1 MSDFL
6 KLVQEATPPH
16 VIDHYDK
23 NAKTKKGGILNKVVS
38 GVQKVSSAIDTIEK
52 YGTGKWD
59 INDTLQKILTK
70 QLDKSTDKMGLFGK
84 SNYSQIK
91 LGADITDKINNYTNG
106 EDYDVKAGIERAKAG
121 IERSREGM
129 SGMRDTLDGASQK
142 TDPVTGE
149 STLNGGFLNMIS
161 EATAVLDRD
170 RDGEFQNT
178 AQMKGDK
185 EGKSAQLKV
194 WDVLKSALDLPE
206 DAPMKLTHP
215 DPQLRGKKEFDRRID
230 WIARG
235 VPAFLK
241 NVKEEYPDIPFIFKD
256 HSKEDGLSVSAI
268 EQDEE
273 EFNFND
279 TTRQNWIKTLGA
291 EKAEKIVRGL
301 VDIYPGDRI
310 VFDEPVEDEPVEDE
324 PVKLTSEN
332 ALFKLAGRTS
342 FGAKGIQYT
351 LKPELADVSNMLEE
365 RGIKYLTFLL
375 QTNDNA
381 FKAPESN
388 NGVIYAYDNNN
399 QPINPITTKDVNFQW
414 NGQEGLYTL
423 STNNATLMGVKYSE
437 GQFAINKDD
446 VMPLTDGN
454 HVLYRPDENSVYMKF
469 KIVQDMNN
477 ADKYLI
483 DKDKG
488 VAATK
493 EDIAEAEAVGDK

>member
-23 NAKTKKGGILNKVVS
+23 NAKTKKGGIINKVVS

-91 LGADITDKINNYTNG
+91 LGADITDKINNYTDG

-129 SGMRDTLDGASQK
+129 SGMRDTLDGESQK

-149 STLNGGFLNMIS
+149 STLNGGFLNMVS
-161 EATAVLDRD
+161 EATAVLGKD
-170 RDGEFQNT
+170 N
-178 AQMKGDK
+178 KG
-185 EGKSAQLKV
+185 GKSKKEQV

-215 DPQLRGKKEFDRRID
+215 DPQLRGKKEFDRRVR
-230 WIARG
+230 WIAAG
-235 VPAFLK
+235 GKDIVAFLNGIK
-241 NVKEEYPDIPFIFKD
+241 DEYPDIPFTFGAPD
-256 HSKEDGLSVSAI
+256 KEESAAI
-268 EQDEE
+268 EQEEE
-273 EFNFND
+273 EFNFQD
-279 TTRQNWIKTLGA
+279 TSIGDWIKTLGA
-291 EKAEKIVRGL
+291 EKAEKIVKGL
-301 VDIYPGDRI
+301 VDIYPAQRI
-310 VFDEPVEDEPVEDE
+310 IFDEPAIDEPDE
-324 PVKLTSEN
+324 PTSELTLTDEN

-351 LKPELADVSNMLEE
+351 LKPQLADVSNMLEE